1 MVNLTICWPGLI
13 ETHQQMVIS
22 ALTIPLSFMA
32 ILGNILIIIALQK
45 PSSLHPPS
53 KPLLG
58 CLASTDL
65 CVGLIIQPLYVI
77 YLMSSEHYKRCYY
90 VQLIL
95 SATNTLFCGVSVITL
110 TALSVDRLLALMLGL
125 RYRQVVTLRKA
136 WVLVAFIWLYNIAI
150 LATIFFNANIYL
162 KLVSIGVMLCVF
174 ISTCC
179 YSKIYLRLRQ
189 HQAQVQDHV
198 HQGQLNGGGI
208 GINLARYKKTLS
220 SALWVQTVCLVCY
233 VPFGL
238 TAGVA
243 VITGLA
249 TPSLSLALCV
259 TILLV
264 SLNSSLNPFLY
275 CWKMKGVREIVKDT
289 IRGFFC

>member
-53 KPLLG
+53 KLLLG

-77 YLMSSEHYKRCYY
+77 YLMSSQHYKRCYY

-125 RYRQVVTLRKA
+125 RYRQVVTLRRA

-150 LATIFFNANIYL
+150 LTTIFFNANIYL

-275 CWKMKGVREIVKDT
+275 CWKMKGVRQIVKDT